1 MFECKVCHKEYDIT
15 YKLQVDSDKDKDAVE
30 SIKNGSLV
38 EPTCPYC
45 GKKSPLDL
53 PLIYKNTFKKFIIYY
68 VPETML
74 DILDDVIDYEK
85 LTNLPSAMHGRY
97 TTSPI
102 RFSESVKAVEEKGF
116 DSIYESIANG
126 SLSSH
131 LGLFEIK

>member
-1 MFECKVCHKEYDIT
+1 MFECKACHKEYDIP
-15 YKLQVDSDKDKDAVE
+15 YKLQVDSYKDKEFVE
-30 SIKNGSLV
+30 FIKNGSLA
-38 EPTCPYC
+38 EPICPYC

-53 PLIYKNTFKKFIIYY
+53 PLIYKNIFKKFIIYY

-74 DILDDVIDYEK
+74 DILDDVIDYEEV
-85 LTNLPSAMHGRY
+85 TNLPGEFHGRY

-102 RFSESVKAVEEKGF
+102 RFSETVKAIEEKGV

-126 SLSSH
+126 TLSSH